1 MLFAYSYC
9 NGSAH
14 VAVAE
19 YQRRFPD
26 RRAPCHGVFPRVLQ
40 TLRESGSLSS
50 RHVTSGGEASLA
62 VELPEEGT
70 TASSTQG
77 EAVPSTSLHQTA
89 ITEYIP
95 KKMGLIQK
103 KKVDSKLMGLFTKD
117 YQPFS
122 IVNDSGFRNFVHA
135 LNPAYEIPSRRTTTN
150 VMLTA
155 AYAEAN
161 EKVQQKLQGI
171 KTICLTT
178 DCWTSASNESYMAV
192 TGHFIN

>member
-1 MLFAYSYC
+1 MVNFAT
-9 NGSAH
+9 N
-14 VAVAE
+14 
-19 YQRRFPD
+19 
-26 RRAPCHGVFPRVLQ
+26 
-40 TLRESGSLSS
+40 SS
-50 RHVTSGGEASLA
+50 RSVDPVLPEPGEASLA